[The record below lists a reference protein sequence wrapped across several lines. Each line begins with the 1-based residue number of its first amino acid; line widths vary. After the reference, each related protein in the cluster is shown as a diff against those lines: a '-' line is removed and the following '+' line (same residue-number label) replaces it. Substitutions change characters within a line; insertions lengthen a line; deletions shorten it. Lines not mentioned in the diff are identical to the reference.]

1 MGESQKLTLSDV
13 EEMTNEVARKYA
25 HDEYGISPSKIRVIL
40 WPTDKFI
47 CAVERGPTAVIR
59 LGILPNHPEFRRALK
74 NAIGLVHRKKMY
86 ESTEIELLADIQR
99 REQHIKRNLWKTYGF
114 DPSRLPGML
123 KPEEVQ
129 TQVLTRVE
137 AFHAGTGIRE
147 VVEVTSGSV
156 FGAMRLVEA
165 RLARRVAEIRQI
177 EQQVEEITRVH
188 PWDLPTDHPDWVAR
202 TV

>member
-1 MGESQKLTLSDV
+1 MGEAPKLTLSDV
-13 EEMTNEVARKYA
+13 EEMTNEAARKYA
-25 HDEYGISPSKIRVIL
+25 HDEFGISPNKIRVIL

-137 AFHAGTGIRE
+137 AYHSGTGIRE

-188 PWDLPTDHPDWVAR
+188 PWDLPTDHPDWVAK